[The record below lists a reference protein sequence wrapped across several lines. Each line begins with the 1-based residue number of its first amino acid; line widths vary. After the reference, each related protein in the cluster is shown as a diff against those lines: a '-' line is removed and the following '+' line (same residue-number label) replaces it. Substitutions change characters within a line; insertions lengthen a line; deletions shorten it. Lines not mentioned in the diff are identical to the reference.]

1 MANTQ
6 RDKIEYEFEDL
17 RRNTDPIPDNVL
29 GQLGLEDE
37 DLDEGER
44 HDDAK
49 AKDDSKKELEN
60 EEELEDAEGDLDDEG
75 EYSPAKM
82 TKAMR
87 KRLVKVKREATREIA
102 AAKKEAGDTIS
113 KLEERIATLEKS
125 GKTDEL
131 DNEFA
136 GKLED
141 IESQIETAME
151 DGDSKKVAA
160 LTRQMS
166 ELTADMR
173 DKKRELETA
182 QDEPDDLDEGEDKKP
197 KVIPRAMEWVEE
209 QVWWD
214 DEDLGHVRA
223 YVRKAD
229 LALQKKGYDPH
240 DDDFYE
246 QLEALVEE
254 KYPGIV
260 EHTMDLEFDEEE
272 DEDLD
277 PDLEDED
284 SEFDSVPSKKKARR
298 KSKKKRGRVRS
309 PVSAGDPGGVSRTK
323 KKFRKKKGKTLSRAR
338 VANMRAFGLDPE
350 DPKAVENY
358 LEGCD

>member
-6 RDKIEYEFEDL
+6 REKIEYEFDDL
-17 RRNTDPIPDNVL
+17 RRNTDPIPENVL
-29 GQLGLEDE
+29 DELGLDDE
-37 DLDEGER
+37 DLTEAER
-44 HDDAK
+44 HDDTK
-49 AKDDSKKELEN
+49 VTDDKEGKLD
-60 EEELEDAEGDLDDEG
+60 LEDDLDDQG

-87 KRLVKVKREATREIA
+87 KRLVKVKRDATRQIT

-113 KLEERIATLEKS
+113 KLEERIASLEKS

-131 DNEFA
+131 DSEFA
-136 GKLED
+136 GKLDD

-151 DGDSKKVAA
+151 AGDSNKVAS

-166 ELTADMR
+166 EITADRR
-173 DKKRELETA
+173 DKKRQLEVAA
-182 QDEPDDLDEGEDKKP
+182 QDEPDDKSEVTPTE
-197 KVIPRAMEWVEE
+197 VIPRAMEWIEE

-223 YVRKAD
+223 FVRKAD

-254 KYPGIV
+254 KYPGVV
-260 EHTMDLEFDEEE
+260 EHTADLDLDEEE
-272 DEDLD
+272 EEEGDEEPDLDDED
-277 PDLEDED
+277 
-284 SEFDSVPSKKKARR
+284 EFDSIPSKKKARR
-298 KSKKKRGRVRS
+298 KKKRGRVRS
-309 PVSAGDPGGVSRTK
+309 PVSEGDRGGVGRSK
-323 KKFRKKKGKTLSRAR
+323 KKFRKKKEKTLSRAR
-338 VANMRAFGLDPE
+338 IANMRAFGLDPE
-350 DPKAVENY
+350 DPAQVENY

>member
-1 MANTQ
+1 MAESQ
-6 RDKIEYEFEDL
+6 REKIEYDFDDL
-17 RRNTDPIPDNVL
+17 RRNTDPIPENVL
-29 GQLGLEDE
+29 GELGLEDE
-37 DLDEGER
+37 DLTETER
-44 HDDAK
+44 HDDTK
-49 AKDDSKKELEN
+49 AKDDDKLELEK
-60 EEELEDAEGDLDDEG
+60 EEDLDDEG

-87 KRLVKVKREATREIA
+87 KRLVKVKRDATREIA
-102 AAKKEAGDTIS
+102 SAKKEAGETIS
-113 KLEERIATLEKS
+113 KLEERIASLEQS

-141 IESQIETAME
+141 IESQIEKAME
-151 DGDSKKVAA
+151 DGDSKKVAS

-166 ELTADMR
+166 EITADRR

-182 QDEPDDLDEGEDKKP
+182 QDEPDDLDDEKKP
-197 KVIPRAMEWVEE
+197 KVIPRAMEWIEE

-260 EHTMDLEFDEEE
+260 EHTTDLDLDEEE
-272 DEDLD
+272 EEGDDDL
-277 PDLEDED
+277 DLEDED
-284 SEFDSVPSKKKARR
+284 EFADVPSKKKAGRR
-298 KSKKKRGRVRS
+298 RKKRGRVRS
-309 PVSAGDPGGVSRTK
+309 PVSEGDRGGISRTK

>member
-1 MANTQ
+1 MAKAQ
-6 RDKIEYEFEDL
+6 RDKIEYDFDDL
-17 RRNTDPIPDNVL
+17 RRNTDPIPENVL
-29 GQLGLEDE
+29 GELGLEDE
-37 DLDEGER
+37 DLTETER
-44 HDDAK
+44 HDDTK
-49 AKDDSKKELEN
+49 ATDDDKLELEN
-60 EEELEDAEGDLDDEG
+60 EDDLDDEG

-87 KRLVKVKREATREIA
+87 KRLVKVKRDATREIA
-102 AAKKEAGDTIS
+102 SAKQEAGETIS
-113 KLEERIATLEKS
+113 KLEERIASLEQS

-151 DGDSKKVAA
+151 DGDSKKVAS

-173 DKKRELETA
+173 DKKRELEA
-182 QDEPDDLDEGEDKKP
+182 EAHDEPDDLDDAKKP
-197 KVIPRAMEWVEE
+197 KVIPRAMEWIEE

-260 EHTMDLEFDEEE
+260 EHTMDLDLDEEEE

-277 PDLEDED
+277 LDLDDED
-284 SEFDSVPSKKKARR
+284 EFDSVPSKKKSARR
-298 KSKKKRGRVRS
+298 KKKRGRVRS
-309 PVSAGDPGGVSRTK
+309 PVSEGDRGGVSRTK

-350 DPKAVENY
+350 DPAAVENY

>member
-17 RRNTDPIPDNVL
+17 RRNTDPIPENVL

-37 DLDEGER
+37 DLDEDER
-44 HDDAK
+44 HDDTK
-49 AKDDSKKELEN
+49 AKDDDGEELEN
-60 EEELEDAEGDLDDEG
+60 EGDLDDEG

-87 KRLVKVKREATREIA
+87 KRLVKVKREATRDIA
-102 AAKKEAGDTIS
+102 AAKKEAGETIS
-113 KLEERIATLEKS
+113 KLEERIASLEQS

-141 IESQIETAME
+141 LESQIEQAME
-151 DGDSKKVAA
+151 DGDSKKVAS

-166 ELTADMR
+166 ELTADQR
-173 DKKRELETA
+173 DKKRELEVA
-182 QDEPDDLDEGEDKKP
+182 QDEPEDLEDEGDKP
-197 KVIPRAMEWVEE
+197 KVIPRAMEWIGE

-254 KYPGIV
+254 KYPGVV

-272 DEDLD
+272 EED
-277 PDLEDED
+277 PDLELEDED
-284 SEFDSVPSKKKARR
+284 EGDEFDSVPSKKVARR
-298 KSKKKRGRVRS
+298 RKKKRSRVRS

>member
-1 MANTQ
+1 MANQQ
-6 RDKIEYEFEDL
+6 REKIEYDFDDL
-17 RRNTDPIPDNVL
+17 RRNTDPIPENVL
-29 GQLGLEDE
+29 GELGLEDE
-37 DLDEGER
+37 DLTETER
-44 HDDAK
+44 HDDTK
-49 AKDDSKKELEN
+49 ATDDDDKELEN
-60 EEELEDAEGDLDDEG
+60 EDDLDDEG

-87 KRLVKVKREATREIA
+87 KRLVKVKRDATRQIA
-102 AAKKEAGDTIS
+102 SAKKEAGETIS
-113 KLEERIATLEKS
+113 KLEERIASLEKS

-131 DNEFA
+131 DSEFA
-136 GKLED
+136 GKLDD

-151 DGDSKKVAA
+151 KGDSNKVAS

-166 ELTADMR
+166 EITADRR
-173 DKKRELETA
+173 DKKRQLEVTA
-182 QDEPDDLDEGEDKKP
+182 QDEPDDLDDEKKP
-197 KVIPRAMEWVEE
+197 KVIPRAMEWIEE

-254 KYPGIV
+254 KYPGVV
-260 EHTMDLEFDEEE
+260 EHTIDLELDDDEEEE
-272 DEDLD
+272 DEGDL
-277 PDLEDED
+277 DLEDED
-284 SEFDSVPSKKKARR
+284 EFDSVPSKKKAGRR
-298 KSKKKRGRVRS
+298 RKKRGRVRS
-309 PVSAGDPGGVSRTK
+309 PVSEGDRGGVSRAK

>member
-1 MANTQ
+1 MANAQ

-17 RRNTDPIPDNVL
+17 RRNTDPIPENVL
-29 GQLGLEDE
+29 GGLGLEDE
-37 DLDEGER
+37 DLIDDER
-44 HDDAK
+44 HDDTK
-49 AKDDSKKELEN
+49 AKDDEK
-60 EEELEDAEGDLDDEG
+60 EELEQDEGDLDDEG

-102 AAKKEAGDTIS
+102 TAKKEAGETIS
-113 KLEERIATLEKS
+113 KLEERIASLEKS

-141 IESQIETAME
+141 IEAQIEKAME
-151 DGDSKKVAA
+151 DGDSKQVAS

-166 ELTADMR
+166 ELTADRR
-173 DKKRELETA
+173 DKKRELEAA
-182 QDEPDDLDEGEDKKP
+182 QDEPDDLDDEKKP
-197 KVIPRAMEWVEE
+197 KVIPRAMEWIEE

-240 DDDFYE
+240 EDDFYE

-260 EHTMDLEFDEEE
+260 EHTMDLEFDEEQEEE

-277 PDLEDED
+277 LEDEGD
-284 SEFDSVPSKKKARR
+284 EFDSVPSKKAARR
-298 KSKKKRGRVRS
+298 RKKKRGRVRS
-309 PVSAGDPGGVSRTK
+309 PVSEGDRGGVARAK
-323 KKFRKKKGKTLSRAR
+323 KKRMRKKGKTLSRAR

>member
-29 GQLGLEDE
+29 GQLGLDDE

-44 HDDAK
+44 HDDTK
-49 AKDDSKKELEN
+49 AKDDDKAELEN
-60 EEELEDAEGDLDDEG
+60 EDDLDDEG

-113 KLEERIATLEKS
+113 KLEERIVSLEKS

-141 IESQIETAME
+141 IEAQIEKAME
-151 DGDSKKVAA
+151 DGDSKQVAA

-166 ELTADMR
+166 EITADRR

-182 QDEPDDLDEGEDKKP
+182 HDEPDDLDDEKKP
-197 KVIPRAMEWVEE
+197 KVIPRAMEWIEE

-260 EHTMDLEFDEEE
+260 EHTADLEFDEEE
-272 DEDLD
+272 DEDEDL
-277 PDLEDED
+277 DLEEEGD
-284 SEFDSVPSKKKARR
+284 EFDSVPSKKSARR
-298 KSKKKRGRVRS
+298 RKKKRGRVRS
-309 PVSAGDPGGVSRTK
+309 PVGEGDRGGVSRAK

>member
-1 MANTQ
+1 MANAQ

-17 RRNTDPIPDNVL
+17 RRNTDPIPENVL
-29 GQLGLEDE
+29 GGLGLEDE
-37 DLDEGER
+37 DLTEDER
-44 HDDAK
+44 QDDTK
-49 AKDDSKKELEN
+49 ATDDS
-60 EEELEDAEGDLDDEG
+60 EELEQDEGDLDDEG

-87 KRLVKVKREATREIA
+87 KRLVKVKREASRDIA

-113 KLEERIATLEKS
+113 KLEERIASLEKS

-141 IESQIETAME
+141 IESQIEQAME
-151 DGDSKKVAA
+151 DGDSKKVAS

-166 ELTADMR
+166 ELTADQR

-182 QDEPDDLDEGEDKKP
+182 QDEPEDLEDEGDKP
-197 KVIPRAMEWVEE
+197 KVIPRAMEWIGE

-254 KYPGIV
+254 KYPGVV
-260 EHTMDLEFDEEE
+260 EHTMDLELDEEEGE

-277 PDLEDED
+277 LEDEGD
-284 SEFDSVPSKKKARR
+284 EFDSVPSKKVARR
-298 KSKKKRGRVRS
+298 KKKRGRVRS

>member
-1 MANTQ
+1 MANAQ

-17 RRNTDPIPDNVL
+17 RRNTDPIPENVL
-29 GQLGLEDE
+29 GGLGLEDE
-37 DLDEGER
+37 DLTEDER
-44 HDDAK
+44 QDDTK
-49 AKDDSKKELEN
+49 ATDDS
-60 EEELEDAEGDLDDEG
+60 EELEQEEGDLDDEG

-102 AAKKEAGDTIS
+102 AAKKEAGDTIT
-113 KLEERIATLEKS
+113 KLEERIASLEKS

-141 IESQIETAME
+141 IESQIEKAME
-151 DGDSKKVAA
+151 DGDSKKVAS

-173 DKKRELETA
+173 DKKRDLETA
-182 QDEPDDLDEGEDKKP
+182 QDEPDDLDDEKKP
-197 KVIPRAMEWVEE
+197 KVIPRAMEWIGE

-254 KYPGIV
+254 KYPGVV
-260 EHTMDLEFDEEE
+260 EHTADLEFDEEE
-272 DEDLD
+272 EGEDEDLD
-277 PDLEDED
+277 LEEEGD
-284 SEFDSVPSKKKARR
+284 EFDSVPSKKAARR
-298 KSKKKRGRVRS
+298 RKKKRGRVRS

>member
-1 MANTQ
+1 MANAQ

-17 RRNTDPIPDNVL
+17 RRNTDPIPENVL
-29 GQLGLEDE
+29 GQLGLDEEDLTEDE
-37 DLDEGER
+37 R
-44 HDDAK
+44 QDDTK
-49 AKDDSKKELEN
+49 ATDDSKELEQ
-60 EEELEDAEGDLDDEG
+60 EEGDLDDEG

-87 KRLVKVKREATREIA
+87 KRLVKVKREASREIA

-113 KLEERIATLEKS
+113 KLEERIASLEQS

-141 IESQIETAME
+141 IESQIEKAME
-151 DGDSKKVAA
+151 DGDSKQVAS

-173 DKKRELETA
+173 DKKRDLETA
-182 QDEPDDLDEGEDKKP
+182 QDEPDDLEDDKP
-197 KVIPRAMEWVEE
+197 KVIPRAMEWIGE

-254 KYPGIV
+254 KYPGVV
-260 EHTMDLEFDEEE
+260 EHTADLEFEEE
-272 DEDLD
+272 DEED
-277 PDLEDED
+277 PDLELEDEEEGD
-284 SEFDSVPSKKKARR
+284 EFDGVPSKKAARR
-298 KSKKKRGRVRS
+298 KKKRGRVRS

>member
-1 MANTQ
+1 MAKAQ
-6 RDKIEYEFEDL
+6 REKIEYEFDDL
-17 RRNTDPIPDNVL
+17 RRNVDPIPENVL
-29 GQLGLEDE
+29 GQLGLDDE
-37 DLDEGER
+37 DLTETER
-44 HDDAK
+44 HDDTK
-49 AKDDSKKELEN
+49 AKDDDKLELEN
-60 EEELEDAEGDLDDEG
+60 EDDLDDEG

-87 KRLVKVKREATREIA
+87 KRLVKVKREASREIA
-102 AAKKEAGDTIS
+102 SAKKEAGETIS
-113 KLEERIATLEKS
+113 KLEERIASLERS

-136 GKLED
+136 GKLDD
-141 IESQIETAME
+141 IESQIEVAME
-151 DGDSKKVAA
+151 KGDSTKVAA

-166 ELTADMR
+166 EITADKR
-173 DKKRELETA
+173 DKKRELEAAAHT
-182 QDEPDDLDEGEDKKP
+182 DEPDDLDAETP
-197 KVIPRAMEWVEE
+197 KVIPRAMEWIEE

-260 EHTMDLEFDEEE
+260 EHTIDLEFDEEE
-272 DEDLD
+272 EEDGDL
-277 PDLEDED
+277 DLEDED
-284 SEFDSVPSKKKARR
+284 EFGSVPSKKKAGRR
-298 KSKKKRGRVRS
+298 KKKRGRVRS
-309 PVSAGDPGGVSRTK
+309 PVSEGDRGGVSRAK

-350 DPKAVENY
+350 DPAAVENY

>member
-1 MANTQ
+1 MAESQ
-6 RDKIEYEFEDL
+6 REKIEYDFDDL
-17 RRNTDPIPDNVL
+17 RRNTDPIPQNVL
-29 GQLGLEDE
+29 GELGLDDE
-37 DLDEGER
+37 DLTETER
-44 HDDAK
+44 HDDTK
-49 AKDDSKKELEN
+49 AKDDDKL
-60 EEELEDAEGDLDDEG
+60 ELEDEEGDLDDEG

-87 KRLVKVKREATREIA
+87 KRLVKVKRDATRQIA
-102 AAKKEAGDTIS
+102 SAKKEAGETIS
-113 KLEERIATLEKS
+113 KLEERIASLEKS

-141 IESQIETAME
+141 IETQIEKAME
-151 DGDSKKVAA
+151 DGDSKKVAS

-166 ELTADMR
+166 EITADRR
-173 DKKRELETA
+173 DKKRELETTA
-182 QDEPDDLDEGEDKKP
+182 QDEPDDLDDEKKP
-197 KVIPRAMEWVEE
+197 KVIPRAMEWIEE

-260 EHTMDLEFDEEE
+260 EHTTDLDFEEE
-272 DEDLD
+272 EEEGDDDL
-277 PDLEDED
+277 DLEDED
-284 SEFDSVPSKKKARR
+284 EFADVPSKKKARR
-298 KSKKKRGRVRS
+298 RKKRGRVRS
-309 PVSAGDPGGVSRTK
+309 PVSEGDRGGISRTK